1 MLIKKSFPARSE
13 SLPEIVTFVGESLKS
28 IKQNKK
34 TVLKEQLRI
43 EDVVSKIIEH
53 SSDNAE
59 ITVSVR
65 GFFKQYD
72 IKLTCAGEEFSV
84 AELSEEYNNLL
95 GDDEDMNSFI
105 RRFAANIVGENV
117 KLKHKN
123 GANNCTLK
131 KQKNK
136 RSQLY
141 QTLAGLLLGIIVG
154 FAIKWLVPDAV
165 SNYLSSNLFGS
176 VSTIFLNAMKMIVAP
191 LVFFSIAA
199 SIADFGDLKT
209 LGKVALKVFC
219 CYLFTSVIA
228 IIVGFLTYKLVP
240 IGDTSLA
247 SLVTDAAGEAVAKSD
262 AMSLSIKDTI
272 IGIVPSDFISPFLN
286 SDMLQVIFI
295 ASLMGI
301 AVSTLGK
308 EHKIFKDIIVS
319 GNAVFSK
326 ITAIIVSFMPIA
338 VFCSM
343 AKMMV
348 EIDLKSLASVFMWLP
363 VCYLG
368 DIFMMIIYGIL
379 IFVMAR
385 LNPFKFYKGYFPA
398 SLTAYSLGSSNASI
412 PMSVKMCD
420 EKLGISKKLYSFS
433 IPFGATVNMDGNCIC
448 LMVTALFMA
457 KIFGITVTPSVIF
470 TLSVAIML
478 LSIGAPGV
486 PGGCLV
492 CIAFLLPQIGIP
504 AEAISIIMGLYSL
517 VGMGLCCCNSTGDA
531 VVTTIVARSEKM
543 IDLKK
548 YNEN

>member
-1 MLIKKSFPARSE
+1 MIVKKTFPAKTE
-13 SLPEIVTFVGESLKS
+13 SVSEIVSFVGETLVKL
-28 IKQNKK
+28 KQNKK

-43 EDVVSKIIEH
+43 EEISAKIIQHCNSESDLTLTLH
-53 SSDNAE
+53 SFLKHYE
-59 ITVSVR
+59 IR
-65 GFFKQYD
+65 
-72 IKLTCAGEEFSV
+72 INCNGEEFPI
-84 AELSEEYNNLL
+84 AELSEEYENLL
-95 GDDEDMNSFI
+95 GDDDDMNSFI
-105 RRFAANIVGENV
+105 RRFAANVIGENI

-123 GANNCTLK
+123 GANNCTIL

-136 RSQLY
+136 RSQLFL
-141 QTLAGLLLGIIVG
+141 TLAGLVLGVIAG
-154 FAIKWLVPDAV
+154 FALKALAPEAV
-165 SNYLSSNLFGS
+165 SGYLSSNIFGS
-176 VSTIFLNAMKMIVAP
+176 VSTVFLSAMKMIVAP
-191 LVFFSIAA
+191 LVFFSISA

-219 CYLFTSVIA
+219 CYLFTSLIA
-228 IIVGFLTYKLVP
+228 IFVGLLTYNLVP

-247 SLVTDAAGEAVAKSD
+247 SLVTDAAGDAVAKSD

-272 IGIVPSDFISPFLN
+272 IGIVPSDFITPFLK
-286 SDMLQVIFI
+286 SDMLQVIFV

-301 AVSTLGK
+301 AVSSLGK

-326 ITAIIVSFMPIA
+326 ITAIIVSFMPVA

-343 AKMMV
+343 AIMV
-348 EIDLKSLASVFMWLP
+348 IEIDLKSLASVVMWLP

-368 DIFMMIIYGIL
+368 DIIMMVVYGIL
-379 IFVMAR
+379 ILVMAR

-412 PMSVKMCD
+412 PMSVKMCE

-433 IPFGATVNMDGNCIC
+433 IPFGATVNMDGNCIT
-448 LMVTALFMA
+448 LMITSMFMA
-457 KIFGITVTPSVIF
+457 KIFGIAVTPSIIF

-531 VVTTIVARSEKM
+531 VVTTIVAKSENM
-543 IDLKK
+543 IDLDK
-548 YNEN
+548 YNAN